1 MRLSAAF
8 LTLVTSLVLIGCAPE
23 TAVPAVDIAADE
35 QAIRA
40 ISAEWLELARQ
51 QDAAG
56 IAALFAQDGRLI
68 WGGQDPVVGPTA
80 IQEFIANDFVANPTQ
95 TFDWSA
101 DRVEVAASGD
111 LGVEY
116 GTYLNENR
124 GPDGAEEERGS
135 YVTVYR
141 KVGGNWQVAADASAS
156 VTP

>member
-124 GPDGAEEERGS
+124 GPDGAEEEWGS

-141 KVGGNWQVAADASAS
+141 KVGGNWQVAADAS